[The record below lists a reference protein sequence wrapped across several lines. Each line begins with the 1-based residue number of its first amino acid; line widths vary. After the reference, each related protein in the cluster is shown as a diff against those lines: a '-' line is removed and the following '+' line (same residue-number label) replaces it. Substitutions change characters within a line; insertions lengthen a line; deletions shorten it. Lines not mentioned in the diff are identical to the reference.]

1 MRERPSPICTRR
13 VPGYR
18 YPNPSDRINT
28 GGGQAR
34 RRRKPARHALQRATR
49 PLRERQGP
57 RALQQGD
64 QHKLLIDFLRQPPES
79 IGTEPDVVGMRGVKR
94 ASRLPD
100 DPLAPQHVAA
110 AFAELDEAIE
120 QRGRID
126 AYAFHVYGS
135 QGLACA
141 HLSADERATPLQ
153 ILRRVVGEGLEL
165 HPTRRDLQQL
175 VRDLETAYLRLA
187 TSEPVRS
194 QDLSEPQS

>member
-1 MRERPSPICTRR
+1 
-13 VPGYR
+13 
-18 YPNPSDRINT
+18 
-28 GGGQAR
+28 
-34 RRRKPARHALQRATR
+34 
-49 PLRERQGP
+49 
-57 RALQQGD
+57 
-64 QHKLLIDFLRQPPES
+64 
-79 IGTEPDVVGMRGVKR
+79 MRGVYAEIEGLLTHDHHFWLQRSSFGTEEGDLDLAKNFAEQARALAPDDPYVRTHWAYATLKR

-135 QGLACA
+135 QGLAWVNRA

-165 HPTRRDLQQL
+165 HPTRRDLRQL
-175 VRDLETAYLRLA
+175 VRDLETACLRLA
-187 TSEPVRS
+187 ISEPVRS
-194 QDLSEPQS
+194 QDLSEARS